1 MEATYSV
8 LTEIPDP
15 LSSQS
20 TSMMGLSGW
29 AKCFYFSHS
38 LSCSWDPCA
47 VCTWVSDCAGVSLT
61 PSGEWYTEQNPS
73 LCFYEY
79 GALSFPLI
87 EQNINPRVWANGN
100 IVGQAQNAGPVII
113 KLKVL
118 HLFPHQKQYPLK
130 PKIKEGLK
138 TIIENVKEQG
148 LLIPCNNP
156 CNTPILGVKR

>member
-1 MEATYSV
+1 M
-8 LTEIPDP
+8 
-15 LSSQS
+15 
-20 TSMMGLSGW
+20 
-29 AKCFYFSHS
+29 
-38 LSCSWDPCA
+38 
-47 VCTWVSDCAGVSLT
+47 WVSDCAGVSLT
-61 PSGEWYTEQNPS
+61 LSGEWHTEQNPS

-87 EQNINPRVWANGN
+87 EQNINPRMWANGN

-113 KLKVL
+113 KLKVP

-138 TIIENVKEQG
+138 TITENVKEQG